1 MSTGHE
7 ETKAGG
13 TEAGAQSPA
22 DDEQEA
28 PVAVPSPEPDA
39 EAEPG
44 GPAAGAAEP
53 VAKPEDKY
61 QG

>member
-28 PVAVPSPEPDA
+28 PVAVLRQSPVGRLQAQPSPSPSRRTSIRA
-39 EAEPG
+39 S
-44 GPAAGAAEP
+44 
-53 VAKPEDKY
+53 
-61 QG
+61 